1 MDVEDVL
8 VDIHINSRGFSQKI
22 NPFKSCD
29 MSILINIYIEIFPD
43 VVTTLSLAV
52 YCNCLL
58 PCMRA
63 RTLDLSKDL

>member
-1 MDVEDVL
+1 MDVVDVL

-22 NPFKSCD
+22 NPFKSCNF
-29 MSILINIYIEIFPD
+29 SILIKIHSEIFPE
-43 VVTTLSLAV
+43 VLTTLAV

-58 PCMRA
+58 PCIRA